1 MFLKNNFY
9 KNKKVLVAGGTGL
22 VGQQL
27 VKRLINLK
35 SEVYIASK
43 DNKKLAN
50 KNIKRFYNVDL
61 SQIKNCIKVTK
72 NMDIVFNLLGITGSP
87 KMNIENPASF
97 MMGNI
102 NLSLPLLEAA
112 KINNIKRYLFT
123 STYGVYGPSKIMSE
137 DDVWKTFPSEHDKYA
152 GWAKRIAELQ
162 VEAYKKEYNF
172 KGLNV
177 VRPGNIFG
185 PFGNF
190 NPKNSMVVSSL
201 IKRVVDGEN
210 PLVVWGDGTAIR
222 DFIFSKD
229 VAEGMLQV
237 VKKNIQEPINL
248 GSGKGYSI
256 KQLVKAICNS
266 RHIKIKPKI
275 IFDKSKPSGDK
286 VRILNVKRAKK
297 YKIYKITNFQNAIDE
312 TIKWYIDN
320 KPKTKLRFNY
330 FK

>member
-1 MFLKNNFY
+1 MVNRLVDLNS
-9 KNKKVLVAGGTGL
+9 KVYV
-22 VGQQL
+22 
-27 VKRLINLK
+27 
-35 SEVYIASK
+35 ASK
-43 DNKKLAN
+43 DNKNLVN
-50 KNIKRFYNVDL
+50 KKVKKFYNIDL
-61 SQIKNCIKVTK
+61 SKLSNCIKVTK
-72 NMDIVFNLLGITGSP
+72 NMDIIFNLLGITGSP

-112 KINNIKRYLFT
+112 RINKTKRYLFT
-123 STYGVYGPSKIMSE
+123 STYGVYGPSNIMNE
-137 DDVWKTFPSEHDKYA
+137 ENVWKTFPSEHDKYA

-172 KGLNV
+172 KGLHI

-210 PLVVWGDGTAIR
+210 PLIVWGDGTAVR
-222 DFIFSKD
+222 DFIYSKD
-229 VAEGMLQV
+229 VAEGMLRV
-237 VKKNIQEPINL
+237 VKKNIQLPVNL

-256 KQLVKAICNS
+256 KKLVKCICNS
-266 RHIKIKPKI
+266 KYVKRKPKI

-286 VRILNVKRAKK
+286 VRILNVRRSKK
-297 YKIYKITNFQNAIDE
+297 YGIYKKTDFQQAINE
-312 TIKWYIDN
+312 TIKWYIEN
-320 KPKTKLRFNY
+320 KSKTKLRFNY